1 MLSKTS
7 DFLKNVREELKNVT
21 WPERKDVKAS
31 TAVVIALVIVS
42 AVYFWIVDSALA
54 MIIRSMLS

>member
-7 DFLKNVREELKNVT
+7 VFLQNVREELKNVT

-42 AVYFWIVDSALA
+42 AVYFWIIDSALA
-54 MIIRSMLS
+54 MLIRTLLR

>member
-31 TAVVIALVIVS
+31 TIVVIALVVVS
-42 AVYFWIVDSALA
+42 AVYFWIVDSVLALL
-54 MIIRSMLS
+54 IRSMLN

>member
-31 TAVVIALVIVS
+31 TVVVIALVVVS
-42 AVYFWIVDSALA
+42 AVYFWIVDSVLA
-54 MIIRSMLS
+54 MLIRSMLS